1 MQRRSIRYR
10 VTGALA
16 LGLLALSGCARQTP
30 RAPIATLERGAEVS
44 IPATPTAVDRGRT
57 TTVDVA
63 ALDATSNA
71 GVDGGIDVGGDAT
84 ASDSGA
90 DVLVEPPS
98 RSSDA
103 ARSASCATDAD
114 CVLVTGGCQGPMA
127 AHRDEAAAI
136 DAQNQRLLSVAT
148 CDGRFA
154 ARPVR
159 PVCAQ
164 SRCVLEPMDH
174 PEWRLCASARECRP
188 VHRNCQHW
196 QAINRRFEREARD
209 AMRLSR
215 PCGPSV
221 VPPPPRIECRYGWC
235 VTGWSGR

>member
-1 MQRRSIRYR
+1 MQRRSICYR
-10 VTGALA
+10 LTVALA
-16 LGLLALSGCARQTP
+16 LGSLAPSGCARQTV
-30 RAPIATLERGAEVS
+30 RAPVATLERGAEVS
-44 IPATPTAVDRGRT
+44 IPAPAPPVVDSGAATPLI
-57 TTVDVA
+57 DVA
-63 ALDATSNA
+63 VIDATIDT
-71 GVDGGIDVGGDAT
+71 GVDAAEG
-84 ASDSGA
+84 DSGA
-90 DVLVEPPS
+90 DVLVERAA
-98 RSSDA
+98 RSSDDA
-103 ARSASCATDAD
+103 ARSAACATDGD

-136 DAQNQRLLSVAT
+136 DAQNQRLLSAAT

-159 PVCAQ
+159 AVCAR
-164 SRCVLEPMDH
+164 SRCVLEPMDR

-188 VHRNCQHW
+188 VHRNCEHW

-215 PCGPSV
+215 PCGPAV

-235 VTGWSGR
+235 VAGWSGR